1 MGEVK
6 LLDCTLGV
14 GGELNQ
20 WRYGEDS
27 IPKLQSLLCKSGVE
41 MVEVGLLRSENRG
54 PHYTI
59 YDSVKLPPIFERRPG
74 QIYGMLLSENQPD
87 ICTVPVHSER
97 TVDVIRI
104 CVSSKQNLVDWE
116 YYGHL
121 KEKGYQVAVL
131 ISETAQYEK
140 GELSALLNQVNT
152 MMPCACYIY
161 DGSGV
166 LSKEELK
173 ETFVQYDEVLDSRI
187 AIGFHGCSNLMPA
200 IDLAKAFCG
209 METPRELWIDASV
222 AGMGTGA
229 LHLDTGTAAKWM
241 NTSRKKDYY
250 LPVLDYLE
258 EMISPYVTPK
268 KSAGAKLLYYATAE
282 SRCSYRY
289 AEYYSNDLTIDVSDQ
304 VEIFKEISKEDAFH
318 FSKQAANRA
327 LMAYRK
333 KKLNMVV
340 VIPTANRPAAI
351 DMLLY
356 QAAQDL
362 LRYGI
367 DLVIYDSS
375 KDEKT
380 NAITVNFQIDGY
392 NNVYYKRYT
401 GEFDG
406 LSIDKKVITA
416 LEEHL
421 DYDYIWLCRDGL
433 IPTISQFYSE
443 LMEFIENE
451 TEFIAVD
458 WSNRNSNRHFV
469 RNYDSCVD
477 FFLEN
482 AGRMNTLGCSIFKS
496 SFIKKVLQNYP
507 LDESNYGFWIPIA
520 PLHQM
525 AAEPVQAGLIVS
537 NVFMYNLC
545 GSPSSYWVTKMLKAW
560 GENWYRTIMG
570 LPELYNPVKAI
581 VLKVHTED
589 FHPFTLKSMLT
600 LRSYNGFNLS
610 VYRQYQFILSQISG
624 NPTWKFY
631 FAAVSPK
638 CFAKLL
644 VRIDQYWISH
654 PTSKLSNL
662 IGKIY
667 SIYVRL
673 ER

>member
-121 KEKGYQVAVL
+121 KEKGYQVVVL

-340 VIPTANRPAAI
+340 VIPTANRPMSIDALLFSAAK
-351 DMLLY
+351 
-356 QAAQDL
+356 DL

-367 DLVIYDSS
+367 DIVIYDSS
-375 KDEKT
+375 EDEKT
-380 NAITVNFQIDGY
+380 HAVTANFQLDGY
-392 NNVYYKRYT
+392 DNVSYKRYT
-401 GEFDG
+401 GPYDG
-406 LSIDKKVITA
+406 FSIDEKVISA
-416 LEEHL
+416 YREHL
-421 DYDYIWLCRDGL
+421 DYDYIWACRDGL
-433 IPTISQFYSE
+433 IPTPSEFYHDLITAVEDGTDYIVVDSLYRNNYRYCYKE
-443 LMEFIENE
+443 YTDCLEF
-451 TEFIAVD
+451 FRD
-458 WSNRNSNRHFV
+458 NSAR
-469 RNYDSCVD
+469 
-477 FFLEN
+477 
-482 AGRMNTLGCSIFKS
+482 TTILGSIIFKS
-496 SFIKKVLQNYP
+496 KALNRILSHYP
-507 LDESNYGFWIPIA
+507 LNDSNYSFWTPIA
-520 PLHQM
+520 PLHEM
-525 AAEPVQAGLIVS
+525 AAGPFCAVLIISTVFIGNPIVPAKSFWNSNILRVWTECWYKDVS
-537 NVFMYNLC
+537 
-545 GSPSSYWVTKMLKAW
+545 A
-560 GENWYRTIMG
+560 
-570 LPELYNPVKAI
+570 LPEVYQPAKAGALRI
-581 VLKVHTED
+581 QMSD
-589 FHPFTLKSMLT
+589 FHPFYLKSMLS
-600 LRSYNGFNLS
+600 LRAGGGFNLF
-610 VYRQYQFILSQISG
+610 VYKAHKKILPELSDM
-624 NPTWKFY
+624 PEWKFY
-631 FAAVSPK
+631 FAALVPRSFARFALWVSK
-638 CFAKLL
+638 CADSRPQFFLSRYVHKLY
-644 VRIDQYWISH
+644 D
-654 PTSKLSNL
+654 
-662 IGKIY
+662 IY
-667 SIYVRL
+667 IRL
-673 ER
+673 GR

>member
-20 WRYGEDS
+20 WRYGEAS

-121 KEKGYQVAVL
+121 KEKGYQVVVL

-340 VIPTANRPAAI
+340 VIPTANRPMSIDALLFSAAK
-351 DMLLY
+351 
-356 QAAQDL
+356 DL

-367 DLVIYDSS
+367 DIVIYDSS
-375 KDEKT
+375 EDEKT
-380 NAITVNFQIDGY
+380 HAVTANFQLDGY
-392 NNVYYKRYT
+392 DNIYYKRYT
-401 GEFDG
+401 GPYDG
-406 LSIDKKVITA
+406 FSIDEKVMSA
-416 LEEHL
+416 FREHL
-421 DYDYIWLCRDGL
+421 HYDYIWACRDGL
-433 IPTISQFYSE
+433 IPTPSEFYHDLVTAIEDGADYIVVDSLYRNNYRYCYKE
-443 LMEFIENE
+443 YTDCLEFFRDNSARIVFLGSLIFKNSAVRKLLQNRTANKGNDYFWLTSALLNE
-451 TEFIAVD
+451 IAVESFSARLIISNTYFFCD
-458 WSNRNSNRHFV
+458 KNFQTNVEDKEFLEIFGQCWSQEIAALPSV
-469 RNYDSCVD
+469 YDS
-477 FFLEN
+477 EKIS
-482 AGRMNTLGCSIFKS
+482 AMRI
-496 SFIKKVLQNYP
+496 
-507 LDESNYGFWIPIA
+507 
-520 PLHQM
+520 QM
-525 AAEPVQAGLIVS
+525 
-537 NVFMYNLC
+537 F
-545 GSPSSYWVTKMLKAW
+545 
-560 GENWYRTIMG
+560 
-570 LPELYNPVKAI
+570 
-581 VLKVHTED
+581 D
-589 FHPFTLKSMLT
+589 FHPFF
-600 LRSYNGFNLS
+600 LRSILRLRASSNFNLS
-610 VYRQYQFILSQISG
+610 IYRKYETVLTKVSTM
-624 NPTWKFY
+624 PCWKFY
-631 FAAVSPK
+631 FAAFVPK
-638 CFAKLL
+638 SIAKLML
-644 VRIDQYWISH
+644 FCNIQADHHPEKIFSRIVH
-654 PTSKLSNL
+654 KLYQL
-662 IGKIY
+662 YIRLGK
-667 SIYVRL
+667 
-673 ER
+673 

>member
-20 WRYGEDS
+20 WRYGEAS

-121 KEKGYQVAVL
+121 KEKGYQVVVL

-241 NTSRKKDYY
+241 NLSFGRDYA
-250 LPVLDYLE
+250 LAVLSYLE
-258 EMISPYVTPK
+258 ELMIPYVEVK
-268 KSAGAKLLYYATAE
+268 NSSRAKLLYYSAAVNK
-282 SRCSYRY
+282 CSFQYVD
-289 AEYYSNDLTIDVSDQ
+289 YYSELNIEISDQ
-304 VEIFKEISKEDAFH
+304 IEIFAEISKVDTFQ
-318 FSKQAANRA
+318 FSKSAANKA
-327 LMAYRK
+327 LIAYHK
-333 KKLNMVV
+333 KRLNMVIV
-340 VIPTANRPAAI
+340 VPTSNRAKSI
-351 DMLLY
+351 DALLFSSVR
-356 QAAQDL
+356 DL

-367 DLVIYDSS
+367 DIVIYDSS
-375 KDEKT
+375 SDERT
-380 NAITVNFQIDGY
+380 HAITTNFQLEGY
-392 NNVYYKRYT
+392 ENVYYKRYT
-401 GEFDG
+401 GPYDG
-406 LSIDKKVITA
+406 FSIDEKVISA
-416 LEEHL
+416 YREHL
-421 DYDYIWLCRDGL
+421 DYDYIWTCRDGL
-433 IPTISQFYSE
+433 IPTPSEFYNDLLSAIKDNVDYIVVDA
-443 LMEFIENE
+443 LFRNDNRYCYKKYINCLEFFTDNSVRTTVLGSIIFRSTTLKKILDRYPLN
-451 TEFIAVD
+451 
-458 WSNRNSNRHFV
+458 NSN
-469 RNYDSCVD
+469 YC
-477 FFLEN
+477 
-482 AGRMNTLGCSIFKS
+482 
-496 SFIKKVLQNYP
+496 
-507 LDESNYGFWIPIA
+507 FWTPIA
-520 PLHQM
+520 PFHEM
-525 AAEPVQAGLIVS
+525 ATRPFCAVLIVS
-537 NVFMYNLC
+537 NVF
-545 GSPSSYWVTKMLKAW
+545 T
-560 GENWYRTIMG
+560 
-570 LPELYNPVKAI
+570 YNPCGPAKSFWRSN
-581 VLKVHTED
+581 VLKVWAECWYNDILDLPCVYQPAKSVALQIQMSD
-589 FHPFTLKSMLT
+589 FHPFNLKSMLL
-600 LRSYNGFNLS
+600 LRASGGFNLA
-610 VYRQYQFILSQISG
+610 VYRKYQETLFKLSNTSA
-624 NPTWKFY
+624 WKFY
-631 FAAVSPK
+631 FAAIIPKTVARFAVSVSEYADLHPSQVFSR
-638 CFAKLL
+638 CVHKLY
-644 VRIDQYWISH
+644 D
-654 PTSKLSNL
+654 
-662 IGKIY
+662 
-667 SIYVRL
+667 IYVRL
-673 ER
+673 GR